1 MILELVDLAD
11 LKFIFAKAYLYI
23 GALYFLIFSLVN
35 FTHIHPLICL
45 FTTFYEIRY
54 VFVLLFSNFTCITK
68 NIATY
73 TYIFSPIFIYLFK
86 FMILHSLIYSSII
99 PLATLK

>member
-11 LKFIFAKAYLYI
+11 LKFTFAKAYLYI

-54 VFVLLFSNFTCITK
+54 VFVLLFSNFTCITN
-68 NIATY
+68 NIAIY
-73 TYIFSPIFIYLFK
+73 TYILISIYL
-86 FMILHSLIYSSII
+86 LI
-99 PLATLK
+99 